1 MLTDEKST
9 VTLLFEN
16 GRERRGEKLQTAAA
30 EREKAVC
37 DFLVGEPSRE
47 LSFPEGGRIAA
58 VFSFTEL
65 PSSLLSP
72 RDSLYIYATLS
83 GPWGLG

>member
-47 LSFPEGGRIAA
+47 LSFPEGGRIVASRCA
-58 VFSFTEL
+58 DS
-65 PSSLLSP
+65 
-72 RDSLYIYATLS
+72 RDARVAYGAFHR
-83 GPWGLG
+83 